1 MGSRSQSEDQSTFDP
16 NYTPPNTVDFATQE
30 VLATLAAAAEAGD
43 QIASQEAGVTRA
55 DGKQQGSRKRLIS
68 LVDDT
73 DDSDVEISQPTQK
86 TKPRRQTSFGTATGK
101 PMLQSTIDG
110 GVGSS
115 AQACSK
121 GKSVPM
127 KSVIRG
133 GRRKS
138 PTKFKKKKVS
148 PTQSQKKKE
157 KVAEDIPE
165 LGDELDEEEFDEDE
179 IGEEEREERQKSDV
193 WKDFKVVEKP
203 NGKLKTACNH
213 CKREYAWKSHSHGTS
228 GLRRHRWSL
237 EQPAAS
243 RNVMLHSFCVQPTGR
258 LVRACAI

>member
-1 MGSRSQSEDQSTFDP
+1 MGSRSEFEDQSTFDP
-16 NYTPPNTVDFATQE
+16 HYSPPNTVDFATQE
-30 VLATLAAAAEAGD
+30 VLATLAAADEVADE
-43 QIASQEAGVTRA
+43 IASQEAGVTRP

-73 DDSDVEISQPTQK
+73 DDSDVKISQPTQK

-127 KSVIRG
+127 MSVIRG

-138 PTKFKKKKVS
+138 PTKSKKKKVL
-148 PTQSQKKKE
+148 PTQSQKKKG

-165 LGDELDEEEFDEDE
+165 LAAC
-179 IGEEEREERQKSDV
+179 S
-193 WKDFKVVEKP
+193 VE
-203 NGKLKTACNH
+203 
-213 CKREYAWKSHSHGTS
+213 
-228 GLRRHRWSL
+228 
-237 EQPAAS
+237 
-243 RNVMLHSFCVQPTGR
+243 LHSFRVQLAGR
-258 LVRACAI
+258 LVRHCAIGRYGIGPTFWRPQPARDGTARTREMTSPQRFGTDQPV

>member
-1 MGSRSQSEDQSTFDP
+1 MGSRSESKDQSTFDP
-16 NYTPPNTVDFATQE
+16 HYSPPNTVDFATQE
-30 VLATLAAAAEAGD
+30 VLATLAAADEGAD

-86 TKPRRQTSFGTATGK
+86 TKPRRQTSFRTATGK

-138 PTKFKKKKVS
+138 PTKSKKKKVS
-148 PTQSQKKKE
+148 PTQSQKKE

-165 LGDELDEEEFDEDE
+165 LGDELDEEEVDEDE
-179 IGEEEREERQKSDV
+179 IDEEEREERQRSDV
-193 WKDFKVVEKP
+193 WKDFKWVEK
-203 NGKLKTACNH
+203 
-213 CKREYAWKSHSHGTS
+213 TS
-228 GLRRHRWSL
+228 F
-237 EQPAAS
+237 E
-243 RNVMLHSFCVQPTGR
+243 M
-258 LVRACAI
+258 

>member
-115 AQACSK
+115 AQGCSK

-138 PTKFKKKKVS
+138 PTKSKKKKVS

-165 LGDELDEEEFDEDE
+165 LAC
-179 IGEEEREERQKSDV
+179 S
-193 WKDFKVVEKP
+193 VEKRHAALFLRP
-203 NGKLKTACNH
+203 ARGTAC
-213 CKREYAWKSHSHGTS
+213 K
-228 GLRRHRWSL
+228 GLC
-237 EQPAAS
+237 
-243 RNVMLHSFCVQPTGR
+243 N
-258 LVRACAI
+258 

>member
-73 DDSDVEISQPTQK
+73 DDSDVESSQPTQK

-121 GKSVPM
+121 GKTVPM

-138 PTKFKKKKVS
+138 PTKSKKKKVS

-179 IGEEEREERQKSDV
+179 IG
-193 WKDFKVVEKP
+193 
-203 NGKLKTACNH
+203 
-213 CKREYAWKSHSHGTS
+213 
-228 GLRRHRWSL
+228 
-237 EQPAAS
+237 
-243 RNVMLHSFCVQPTGR
+243 
-258 LVRACAI
+258 

>member
-1 MGSRSQSEDQSTFDP
+1 MGSRSESKDQSTFDP
-16 NYTPPNTVDFATQE
+16 HYSPPNTVDFATQE
-30 VLATLAAAAEAGD
+30 VLATLAAADEVAD

-55 DGKQQGSRKRLIS
+55 DGKQQGSKKRLIS

-86 TKPRRQTSFGTATGK
+86 TKPRRQTSFRTATGK

-138 PTKFKKKKVS
+138 PTKSKKKKLFMDS
-148 PTQSQKKKE
+148 NLLF
-157 KVAEDIPE
+157 E
-165 LGDELDEEEFDEDE
+165 L
-179 IGEEEREERQKSDV
+179 
-193 WKDFKVVEKP
+193 VV
-203 NGKLKTACNH
+203 C
-213 CKREYAWKSHSHGTS
+213 C
-228 GLRRHRWSL
+228 WSL
-237 EQPAAS
+237 
-243 RNVMLHSFCVQPTGR
+243 RNVPEVQQLIKDTWTEEAQLR
-258 LVRACAI
+258 VKQKIEKCRSAIIK

>member
-101 PMLQSTIDG
+101 PMLQSTID
-110 GVGSS
+110 
-115 AQACSK
+115 
-121 GKSVPM
+121 
-127 KSVIRG
+127 
-133 GRRKS
+133 
-138 PTKFKKKKVS
+138 
-148 PTQSQKKKE
+148 
-157 KVAEDIPE
+157 
-165 LGDELDEEEFDEDE
+165 DEEIDGDGDGEEEKLPTFESIVDGEDEDE
-179 IGEEEREERQKSDV
+179 
-193 WKDFKVVEKP
+193 
-203 NGKLKTACNH
+203 
-213 CKREYAWKSHSHGTS
+213 
-228 GLRRHRWSL
+228 
-237 EQPAAS
+237 
-243 RNVMLHSFCVQPTGR
+243 
-258 LVRACAI
+258 

>member
-1 MGSRSQSEDQSTFDP
+1 MGSRSESKDQSTFDP
-16 NYTPPNTVDFATQE
+16 HYSPPNTVDFATQE
-30 VLATLAAAAEAGD
+30 VLATLAAADEVAD

-55 DGKQQGSRKRLIS
+55 DGKQQGSKKRLIS

-86 TKPRRQTSFGTATGK
+86 TKPRRQTSFRTATGK

-138 PTKFKKKKVS
+138 PTKSKKKKGSILQHHEVFWS
-148 PTQSQKKKE
+148 VRKCSGAACSVKHDQ
-157 KVAEDIPE
+157 IHN
-165 LGDELDEEEFDEDE
+165 
-179 IGEEEREERQKSDV
+179 IDV
-193 WKDFKVVEKP
+193 CP
-203 NGKLKTACNH
+203 AG
-213 CKREYAWKSHSHGTS
+213 
-228 GLRRHRWSL
+228 
-237 EQPAAS
+237 QPAKKCA
-243 RNVMLHSFCVQPTGR
+243 FGGTGLGR
-258 LVRACAI
+258 PFGDRSPRGPDPP

>member
-1 MGSRSQSEDQSTFDP
+1 MGSRSQPEDQSTFDP

-30 VLATLAAAAEAGD
+30 VLATLAAAAEVD
-43 QIASQEAGVTRA
+43 DHIASQEAGVTRA

-115 AQACSK
+115 AQVCSK

-127 KSVIRG
+127 KYVIRG

-138 PTKFKKKKVS
+138 PTKSKKKKVS
-148 PTQSQKKKE
+148 PTQSQKKKK

-165 LGDELDEEEFDEDE
+165 LGDELEVR
-179 IGEEEREERQKSDV
+179 IHLHASTTQRILTLIPREVDGAR
-193 WKDFKVVEKP
+193 
-203 NGKLKTACNH
+203 A
-213 CKREYAWKSHSHGTS
+213 KRIV
-228 GLRRHRWSL
+228 
-237 EQPAAS
+237 PAAAE
-243 RNVMLHSFCVQPTGR
+243 RVPVAHRELEVILHGLASDDAVCIVPLEG
-258 LVRACAI
+258 

>member
-16 NYTPPNTVDFATQE
+16 NYTPPNTVDFATQA

-138 PTKFKKKKVS
+138 PTKSKKKK
-148 PTQSQKKKE
+148 
-157 KVAEDIPE
+157 
-165 LGDELDEEEFDEDE
+165 
-179 IGEEEREERQKSDV
+179 
-193 WKDFKVVEKP
+193 
-203 NGKLKTACNH
+203 
-213 CKREYAWKSHSHGTS
+213 
-228 GLRRHRWSL
+228 WSL
-237 EQPAAS
+237 EQPASS
-243 RNVMLHSFCVQPTGR
+243 RNVMLHSFRVQPAGR
-258 LVRACAI
+258 LVRACSIRRYGTGPAFSIPQPARDGTASTREMLSPRRDGTGRDGTTCLTFLEF

>member
-101 PMLQSTIDG
+101 PMLQSTID
-110 GVGSS
+110 
-115 AQACSK
+115 
-121 GKSVPM
+121 
-127 KSVIRG
+127 
-133 GRRKS
+133 
-138 PTKFKKKKVS
+138 
-148 PTQSQKKKE
+148 
-157 KVAEDIPE
+157 
-165 LGDELDEEEFDEDE
+165 DEEIDGDGEEEKLPTFESIVDGEDEDE
-179 IGEEEREERQKSDV
+179 
-193 WKDFKVVEKP
+193 
-203 NGKLKTACNH
+203 
-213 CKREYAWKSHSHGTS
+213 
-228 GLRRHRWSL
+228 
-237 EQPAAS
+237 
-243 RNVMLHSFCVQPTGR
+243 NVMLHSFCVQPTGR
-258 LVRACAI
+258 LVRACAIRRYGTGPAFSRQQPARDGTASTREMLSPRRDGT